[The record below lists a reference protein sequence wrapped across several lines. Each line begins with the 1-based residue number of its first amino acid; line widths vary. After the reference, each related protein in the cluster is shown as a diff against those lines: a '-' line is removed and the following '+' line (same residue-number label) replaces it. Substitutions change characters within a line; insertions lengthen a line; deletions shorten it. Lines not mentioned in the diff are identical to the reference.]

1 MRQLAA
7 FFQLVRLPNLLFI
20 AFTQTLF
27 LYCVVLPAHQHSS
40 GSHLS
45 LAGNAFWLLLSA
57 SVCIAAGG
65 YVINDYFDLNIDRF
79 NRPDRLVIDRSI
91 PRRHAIIWHLVLS
104 VAGIAFSLGLSY
116 TTGNLFVALVNA
128 VVVVV
133 LWLYSTKFK
142 RQLLAGNIVISL
154 LTAWV
159 ILVMYV
165 SEAGPGWP
173 IYSPQQALY
182 LSAIYKPAIVYA
194 GFAFIMS
201 VIREAVKDM
210 EDRLGDQ
217 RDGRRTMAVAWG
229 MRSTKVY
236 SATWLVVLI
245 LSVFAFSIY
254 FAIRGEWAMPVLMA
268 GAVLFPCGA
277 VLRRLWS
284 AQDPGTFG
292 RLSRWLKWA
301 MLGGTSSMLLLLY

>member
-27 LYCVVLPAHQHSS
+27 LYCVVLPAHHYTP
-40 GSHLS
+40 GSHFS
-45 LAGNAFWLLLSA
+45 LEGQAFWLLLSA
-57 SVCIAAGG
+57 SVFIAAGG

-79 NRPDRLVIDRSI
+79 NRPDRMVIERSI
-91 PRRHAIIWHLVLS
+91 PRRHAIIWHLLLS
-104 VAGIAFSLGLSY
+104 AAGIACSLGLTY
-116 TTGNLFVALVNA
+116 TTGNLLIALVNI

-133 LWLYSTKFK
+133 LWLYSTTFK
-142 RQLLAGNIVISL
+142 RQLLAGNIVISM

-159 ILVMYV
+159 ILVIYV

-173 IYSPQQALY
+173 VYTPQQALY

-217 RDGRRTMAVAWG
+217 RDGRMTMAVAWG
-229 MRSTKVY
+229 LRSTKVY
-236 SATWLVVLI
+236 SGTWLVVLI
-245 LSVFAFSIY
+245 LSVVAFSVY
-254 FAIRGEWAMPVLMA
+254 FAIRGEWAMPALMGATVL
-268 GAVLFPCGA
+268 LPCGA
-277 VLRRLWS
+277 VLRRLWT
-284 AQDPGTFG
+284 AQDPETFG
-292 RLSRWLKWA
+292 MFSKWLKWA
-301 MLGGTSSMLLLLY
+301 MLGGTSSMLLLLG